1 MGNHLAISSVQ
12 LGTETCSLKV
22 DRNFVNGIFAKLTAR
37 RALAL
42 LAGVALFYFAAGG
55 AFLHEHK
62 DGQGETPCHVCQ
74 ALHMP
79 ALALADTAE
88 IAIPEF
94 VSWYLTQPAHAAT
107 CEAFSIHHAGRAPPA
122 A

>member
-1 MGNHLAISSVQ
+1 MQ
-12 LGTETCSLKV
+12 LVKSFLGK
-22 DRNFVNGIFAKLTAR
+22 ATAR

-42 LAGVALFYFAAGG
+42 LAGIGLFYFAAGG

-62 DGQGETPCHVCQ
+62 DGRGDTPCHVCQ
-74 ALHMP
+74 ALHLP
-79 ALALADTAE
+79 ALAPAHAASLAA
-88 IAIPEF
+88 PEF
-94 VSWYLTQPAHAAT
+94 VSWYRSQPTHAAP

>member
-1 MGNHLAISSVQ
+1 MNA
-12 LGTETCSLKV
+12 
-22 DRNFVNGIFAKLTAR
+22 IFAKMNVR

-42 LAGVALFYFAAGG
+42 LAGMALLYFAAGG
-55 AFLHEHK
+55 AFLHAHK
-62 DGQGETPCHVCQ
+62 DGSGDTPCHVCQ

-79 ALALADTAE
+79 ALAPAGAAS

-94 VSWYLTQPAHAAT
+94 VSWYLTQPIHPAP